1 MVKASL
7 GGNFLL
13 ACIFIFASA
22 GCVGPLYWDHDFV
35 INGKQ
40 PPKICGP
47 CDPALQANLSTN
59 LWAPQPFWGSAI
71 EVGTVAMKSGGV
83 QGWKDYHM
91 KACAIGVALQ
101 RKFTS
106 GPNLT
111 IDLRLQSLTVQNVPI
126 PLSRP
131 SYMRVVIFLV
141 KTSVAAAVYERTNP
155 VIIAQ
160 GKLTWNRDGWF
171 EIHPQKSGDV
181 QLAPLVESNAFAQV
195 RVR

>member
-1 MVKASL
+1 MKAL
-7 GGNFLL
+7 LEKLFLFGCIPML
-13 ACIFIFASA
+13 ACL
-22 GCVGPLYWDHDFV
+22 GCVGPLYYNHSIV
-35 INGKQ
+35 ICGKP

-47 CDPALQANLSTN
+47 QDPLLQANLSTN
-59 LWAPQPFWGSAI
+59 LWARQPFLGSAA
-71 EVGTVAMKSGGV
+71 EVVTVAIKSAGI

-91 KACAIGVALQ
+91 NACATGVALQ

-111 IDLRLQSLTVQNVPI
+111 IDLRLQSLTVKSIPV

-131 SYMRVVIFLV
+131 SYMRVVIFLA

-155 VIIAQ
+155 VVVAK

-171 EIHPQKSGDV
+171 EIHPQKGGDV
-181 QLAPLVESNAFAQV
+181 QLAPDLSTIQADQV
-195 RVR
+195 LSH